1 MVSLALAQQG
11 LAEGGVLRDGP
22 VHGVGLLRAH
32 DLVHHSLVEFL
43 VQHGDRGAQADR
55 AAVRG
60 LLLDDHIVGQDLLD
74 LSHAGVKLALLVLGL
89 IVLAVL
95 RQVSERAGLL
105 DQLGHFLLPN
115 CLQII
120 HLVLKLFQA
129 LGAEFIFL
137 CHDSLHTFQTALRGG
152 PGADDRSRI

>member
-1 MVSLALAQQG
+1 MSPVSHG
-11 LAEGGVLRDGP
+11 LQESGKG
-22 VHGVGLLRAH
+22 RAH
-32 DLVHHSLVEFL
+32 TARMWE
-43 VQHGDRGAQADR
+43 
-55 AAVRG
+55 AAW
-60 LLLDDHIVGQDLLD
+60 L
-74 LSHAGVKLALLVLGL
+74 KMLALLVLGL